1 MRGSLVASLAAAAAL
16 ALPGSALALGAPG
29 EVDPSFHGGA
39 PVLLDLSRTVP
50 HMTELNDVQVDAND
64 RIVVSGQ
71 STDPFGHVGLAVG
84 RLDPAGN
91 VDPSFGEGGSSVVQF
106 GSGVGVNAPFSS
118 AVDSFLVP
126 GRYAG
131 FAVFRR
137 REGHT
142 DLGVYEITANGGPEL
157 EFSGAAPGFA
167 SNEGVV
173 AGGGEAQMRSA
184 AVSPNGEVVTA
195 ANVFVSGAPGNAA
208 TSVIGFDPRGGHGQ
222 IALTT
227 QFGRTNP
234 PPSTG
239 GPVAVLPDESVLV
252 AGSAAIPP
260 PGAFGI
266 FLTRLTAQG
275 AYYPSFGDS
284 PIDRLSVLANVSD
297 PGVASPQ
304 AGAQDL
310 AVGPDGKVYVAGYG
324 TDSEGR
330 RAAVLVRFTLSGH
343 LDPGFG
349 SGGVRRIQLGGPEES
364 SYLEHLVMQPDGKI
378 VAVADVADEEGENSP
393 RLLRFLPDGS
403 LDPTFGSGGQVVVE
417 PGGGD
422 TRVASAALQDGQLLV
437 AGYHEEGPAT
447 YGFVSRYLLSPLP
460 DPTPPATGPTGTE
473 ATGTGGSGPGS
484 PKAPDPPGN
493 GQGRTG
499 GVVRVAAKSLT
510 VDRKGHVAV
519 PLTCSAAGPCAGTVA
534 IVAATGKLTGPKA
547 KRAVTFAEAKY
558 ALAAGAKKSA
568 TLTLAGSARSRARGK
583 RGLKA
588 RFAIEPQGGTAML
601 SALKL
606 HR

>member
-16 ALPGSALALGAPG
+16 ALPGTALALGTAG

-39 PVLLDLSRTVP
+39 PVLLDFARAAP
-50 HMTELNDVQVDAND
+50 RETELNDVQVDADD
-64 RIVVSGQ
+64 RIVVAGQ
-71 STDPFGHVGLAVG
+71 STDPLGHFGLAVG

-91 VDPSFGEGGSSVVQF
+91 LDPSFGEGGSSVVQL
-106 GSGVGVNAPFSS
+106 GSGVGADAPFSS

-137 REGHT
+137 REGRT

-157 EFSGAAPGFA
+157 EFSGSAPGFA
-167 SNEGVV
+167 SDEGV
-173 AGGGEAQMRSA
+173 GGGPGEAQTRSA
-184 AVSPNGEVVTA
+184 AASPNGEVVA
-195 ANVFVSGAPGNAA
+195 VASVVVAGNSGDDA
-208 TSVIGFDPRGGHGQ
+208 TSLVGFDPHGGHGV
-222 IALTT
+222 IAGTVE
-227 QFGRTNP
+227 FGRTNP

-239 GPVAVLPDESVLV
+239 GPSAVLPDESVLV
-252 AGSAAIPP
+252 AGAAAISP

-266 FLTRLTAQG
+266 FLTRFTAHG

-284 PIDRLSVLANVSD
+284 PTTTSSVVANVSD
-297 PGVASPQ
+297 ASAPSPQ

-343 LDPGFG
+343 LDPSFG
-349 SGGVRRIQLGGPEES
+349 SGGIRRIQLGGPEEG
-364 SYLEHLVMQPDGKI
+364 SYLEHIVMQPDGKI
-378 VAVADVADEEGENSP
+378 VAVADVVNEEGENSP

-403 LDPTFGSGGQVVVE
+403 LDPNFGSGGQAVVE

-437 AGYHEEGPAT
+437 AGYHEEGSAT
-447 YGFVSRYLLSPLP
+447 YGFVSRYLLGPLP
-460 DPTPPATGPTGTE
+460 DGPPATS
-473 ATGTGGSGPGS
+473 GSGSDANGAGSGSTAGSTAAPAAPGRPGS
-484 PKAPDPPGN
+484 GALHS
-493 GQGRTG
+493 T
-499 GVVRVAAKSLT
+499 AKSLT
-510 VDRKGHVAV
+510 VDRKGHVAA
-519 PLTCSAAGPCAGTVA
+519 PLTCSTDGPCAGTVA

-547 KRAVTFAEAKY
+547 KRAVTFAQAKY
-558 ALAAGAKKSA
+558 ALAAGAKKSL
-568 TLTLAGSARSRARGK
+568 TLTLSGSIRGRARGK
-583 RGLKA
+583 AGLRA
-588 RFAIEPQGGTAML
+588 RLAIEPQGGTATL
-601 SALKL
+601 SPLKL

>member
-1 MRGSLVASLAAAAAL
+1 MRIPLVASLAATAAL
-16 ALPGSALALGAPG
+16 ALPGTALALGTAG
-29 EVDPSFHGGA
+29 GVDPSFHGGT
-39 PVLLDLSRTVP
+39 PVLLDLARAIPNKTA
-50 HMTELNDVQVDAND
+50 LNDVQVDAND

-71 STDPFGHVGLAVG
+71 STDPFGHWGLAVG

-91 VDPSFGEGGSSVVQF
+91 LDPTFGEGGSSVVQF

-142 DLGVYEITANGGPEL
+142 DLGVYEINANGGPEL

-173 AGGGEAQMRSA
+173 VGPGEAQMRSA

-195 ANVFVSGAPGNAA
+195 ADVFVSGTSGDDA
-208 TSVIGFDPRGGHGQ
+208 TSIIGFGPHGGHGQ

-252 AGSAAIPP
+252 AGSAATAP

-284 PIDRLSVLANVSD
+284 PTNRLSVVANVSD

-310 AVGPDGKVYVAGYG
+310 AVGADGKAYVAGYG
-324 TDSEGR
+324 SDSEGR
-330 RAAVLVRFTLSGH
+330 RAAVLARFTLSGH
-343 LDPGFG
+343 LDPTFG
-349 SGGVRRIQLGGPEES
+349 SGGFRRIQLGGPEEA
-364 SYLEHLVMQPDGKI
+364 SYLEHIVIQPDGKI
-378 VAVADVADEEGENSP
+378 VGVADVVNEEGENSP

-403 LDPTFGSGGQVVVE
+403 LDPSFGNGGQVVVD
-417 PGGGD
+417 PGGGE
-422 TRVASAALQDGQLLV
+422 TRIASAAFQDGQLLV
-437 AGYHEEGPAT
+437 AGYHELGAIT
-447 YGFVSRYLLSPLP
+447 YGFVSRYLLSGLP
-460 DPTPPATGPTGTE
+460 DPAPPATDTTG
-473 ATGTGGSGPGS
+473 AGGSGPGS
-484 PKAPDPPGN
+484 SNAAGAAGKAPGPSGN
-493 GQGRTG
+493 G
-499 GVVRVAAKSLT
+499 VLRVAVKDLK
-510 VDRKGHVAV
+510 VDRKGHVTV
-519 PLTCSAAGPCAGTVA
+519 PLACSAAGPCAGTVA
-534 IVAATGKLTGPKA
+534 IVAATGKLTGPKR
-547 KRAVTFAEAKY
+547 KRAVTFAQARY
-558 ALAAGAKKSA
+558 ALAAGARKSL
-568 TLTLAGSARSRARGK
+568 TLTLSGSARTRASGKAGLRAR
-583 RGLKA
+583 L
-588 RFAIEPQGGTAML
+588 AIEPQGSAPTL